1 MTHRDP
7 CVCLAGVSAACR
19 AAPLSHPRHSAVSVL
34 AAPGNRQELKE
45 LLMAGP
51 TLGSDLNGLD
61 GGLVMEILK
70 TSPVLFIY
78 NHEENHCSM

>member
-19 AAPLSHPRHSAVSVL
+19 AGPPLTPPTSAVSVL
-34 AAPGNRQELKE
+34 AAPGNRQELNE

-61 GGLVMEILK
+61 GGLVKEI
-70 TSPVLFIY
+70 
-78 NHEENHCSM
+78 